1 MKNSILIIIFLI
13 TSVVSAQDEV
23 LAKEY
28 YDKGEFEKALIS
40 YQRLLEQNPN
50 NQDFFFKILDIH
62 HQLENYDVV
71 REMLNDKV
79 SKSRNPQFLVELGYN
94 FQLSGNQEKAKEF
107 YNKAILAIE
116 ENPVY
121 TYYVANRFESH
132 ALIDYAATA
141 YEKGMA
147 LNPKLNYN
155 IQLARIYG
163 EQGKVEKMFNAYI
176 TYLETNNTYNA
187 YIQRSISEY
196 ITEDGTNENNIK
208 FKRVLLKKMQT
219 QPSILWNQLLSWLYV
234 QQKEYDKAFT
244 QEKAIYKREQL
255 SLDGILDL
263 AALTLEAN
271 QKDIANE
278 ILDYIIEHAI
288 APETLISAHKDKIE
302 LELKHA
308 SKNEYKQIEEK
319 YKALIK
325 SYGILPETIELQ
337 LSYAN
342 FVAFNLN
349 KPEEAISFLKEGL
362 TNNLNRFSQAKIKLK
377 LGDILIYQER
387 FNEALIYYT
396 QIQANLKNS
405 TISQQARFRVAKAS
419 YYKGDFDWAESQ
431 LRILKSSTSQ
441 LIAND
446 ALDLK
451 LLISDNKFEDSTQTA
466 LRQYAKADLMAFQN
480 KTDKAIELLNEI
492 LKNHKTETIV
502 DQALF
507 MQAKLFEKKKEY
519 GKAEANY
526 QTIIANYKDDI
537 LIDDAYYYLAELYAN
552 ILNNPERAQFLY
564 EQIIFN
570 HADSIYFVEARKKYR
585 RLRGDEVN

>member
-1 MKNSILIIIFLI
+1 MKNSILIIIFLL
-13 TSVVSAQDEV
+13 TSVLSAQDEV

-28 YDKGEFEKALIS
+28 YDNGEFEKALIS

-196 ITEDGTNENNIK
+196 ITEDGTNENNTK

-271 QKDIANE
+271 QKDLAHE

-308 SKNEYKQIEEK
+308 SKNEYQQIEEK

-325 SYGILPETIELQ
+325 TYGILPETVELQ

-349 KPEEAISFLKEGL
+349 KPEEAIAFLKEGL

-480 KTDKAIELLNEI
+480 KTDKAIELLDEI

-519 GKAEANY
+519 EKAEANY

-585 RLRGDEVN
+585 RLRGDVIN

>member
-1 MKNSILIIIFLI
+1 MRNSILIIIFLI

-163 EQGKVEKMFNAYI
+163 EQGKVEKMFNAYV
-176 TYLETNNTYNA
+176 TYLETNKTYNA

-234 QQKEYDKAFT
+234 QQKNYDKAFT

-325 SYGILPETIELQ
+325 SYGILPETVELQ

>member
-1 MKNSILIIIFLI
+1 M
-13 TSVVSAQDEV
+13 
-23 LAKEY
+23 
-28 YDKGEFEKALIS
+28 
-40 YQRLLEQNPN
+40 
-50 NQDFFFKILDIH
+50 
-62 HQLENYDVV
+62 
-71 REMLNDKV
+71 
-79 SKSRNPQFLVELGYN
+79 
-94 FQLSGNQEKAKEF
+94 
-107 YNKAILAIE
+107 
-116 ENPVY
+116 
-121 TYYVANRFESH
+121 
-132 ALIDYAATA
+132 
-141 YEKGMA
+141 
-147 LNPKLNYN
+147 
-155 IQLARIYG
+155 
-163 EQGKVEKMFNAYI
+163 
-176 TYLETNNTYNA
+176 
-187 YIQRSISEY
+187 
-196 ITEDGTNENNIK
+196 
-208 FKRVLLKKMQT
+208 
-219 QPSILWNQLLSWLYV
+219 
-234 QQKEYDKAFT
+234 
-244 QEKAIYKREQL
+244 
-255 SLDGILDL
+255 
-263 AALTLEAN
+263 
-271 QKDIANE
+271 
-278 ILDYIIEHAI
+278 
-288 APETLISAHKDKIE
+288 
-302 LELKHA
+302 
-308 SKNEYKQIEEK
+308 
-319 YKALIK
+319 
-325 SYGILPETIELQ
+325 
-337 LSYAN
+337 SYAN

-349 KPEEAISFLKEGL
+349 KPEEAIAFLKEGL
-362 TNNLNRFSQAKIKLK
+362 TNNLNRFSQAKLKLK

>member
-1 MKNSILIIIFLI
+1 MRNSILIIIFLI
-13 TSVVSAQDEV
+13 TSVLSAQDEV

-28 YDKGEFEKALIS
+28 YDNGEFEKALIS

-163 EQGKVEKMFNAYI
+163 EQGKVENMFNAYV
-176 TYLETNNTYNA
+176 TYLETNKTYNA

-234 QQKEYDKAFT
+234 QQKNYDKAFT

-325 SYGILPETIELQ
+325 TYGILPETVELQ

>member
-1 MKNSILIIIFLI
+1 MKNSILIIIFLL
-13 TSVVSAQDEV
+13 TSVLSAQDEV

-28 YDKGEFEKALIS
+28 YDNGEFEKALIS

-196 ITEDGTNENNIK
+196 ITEDGTNENNTK

-271 QKDIANE
+271 QKDLAHE

-302 LELKHA
+302 LELKHT
-308 SKNEYKQIEEK
+308 SKNEYQQIEEK

-325 SYGILPETIELQ
+325 TYGILPETVELQ

-349 KPEEAISFLKEGL
+349 KPEEAIAFLKEGL

-480 KTDKAIELLNEI
+480 KTDKAIELLDEI

-519 GKAEANY
+519 EKAEANY

-585 RLRGDEVN
+585 RLRGDVIN